1 MAVKKRTRIILRISL
16 AAYALILAVVAIFV
30 LHSLWGILVHYE
42 DGTTS
47 SAINV
52 FFDTVRK
59 GDFETVY
66 QQSGFY
72 TDARNT
78 KQQYLDA
85 IGQLFGDGDLSL
97 LRAAQTTAPTNE
109 TQTETTTVPPAVLVG
124 PPSATAAAEGER
136 YFNMYL
142 GDERI
147 GKLRLV
153 PDADGHGWLVQLL
166 MPTVEFTVTASSE
179 MTVLINGKPVS
190 EMAPQIEDVSETFFT
205 GFLKENDPNRPTVCK
220 YTVSGLLPGSTVT
233 AVAGDVQGEVQ
244 LKDAEKREYMVYYPM
259 SETEKAF
266 AKEMVIDL
274 GHKYMLFVYK
284 EVSKK
289 TYMSYMYKHT
299 VFRDG
304 INGFINWMYGAQR
317 DQWFEKDEVYE
328 LYKITSRDFFGSIRY
343 QFMLTFGNKI
353 RNQPADNT
361 LTFVYIDDKWLLTHQ
376 QNHPVDAPGEI
387 IKK

>member
-1 MAVKKRTRIILRISL
+1 
-16 AAYALILAVVAIFV
+16 
-30 LHSLWGILVHYE
+30 
-42 DGTTS
+42 
-47 SAINV
+47 
-52 FFDTVRK
+52 
-59 GDFETVY
+59 
-66 QQSGFY
+66 
-72 TDARNT
+72 
-78 KQQYLDA
+78 
-85 IGQLFGDGDLSL
+85 
-97 LRAAQTTAPTNE
+97 
-109 TQTETTTVPPAVLVG
+109 
-124 PPSATAAAEGER
+124 
-136 YFNMYL
+136 
-142 GDERI
+142 
-147 GKLRLV
+147 
-153 PDADGHGWLVQLL
+153 
-166 MPTVEFTVTASSE
+166 
-179 MTVLINGKPVS
+179 
-190 EMAPQIEDVSETFFT
+190 MAPQIEDVSETFFT

-220 YTVSGLLPGSTVT
+220 YTVSGLLPNSTVT

-343 QFMLTFGNKI
+343 QFMITFGNKL

-376 QNHPVDAPGEI
+376 QNHPVEAPGEI
-387 IKK
+387 IIKK